1 MPDQQSHY
9 SIWATSFSEKI
20 HEGKQPPIHELT
32 LKDLTIRLTFLLLIL
47 SGKRGQTIHLLN
59 LTDMDLSESKCVF
72 SIREKIKTTRLGH
85 HIAPITYEAYPHE
98 PELCIVRH
106 LKEYIERTNE
116 LRSSN
121 CKKLLISFIKPHQAV
136 SRNTISRWCKTL
148 LNAAGIDTKEF
159 GSHSTR
165 AASASFAAT
174 QVGDMTKIVESIGWS
189 NATTFQTFYN
199 KPIKKTFNLG
209 STILRQ
215 NEIS

>member
-159 GSHSTR
+159 GSQQHSSCIRFICCNTSR
-165 AASASFAAT
+165 
-174 QVGDMTKIVESIGWS
+174 GYDE
-189 NATTFQTFYN
+189 NC
-199 KPIKKTFNLG
+199 
-209 STILRQ
+209 
-215 NEIS
+215 